1 MLTSDLIKILEKP
14 WLAVELNVA
23 DLESQIH
30 KFPWFSLLYL
40 VRARIAQDQRLLH
53 SEQIIQEAAVY
64 LSSRESLFNYLNAK
78 PEFPIY
84 NEEKESTR
92 EDKRSI
98 SSIQSSDISTVPDEE
113 STEEH
118 RENVHNQTLLQ
129 LHDTLKNLR
138 NQIDNTEVIDQADLE
153 KQYMMAA
160 MAGGYKPESL
170 SEPSKANELPISPS
184 DKPSVMT
191 TPTEATPHQAT
202 TSDVS
207 HKPDITELPPRSFT
221 SWLTILKQ
229 ESAIHPKND
238 STFIISLASD
248 QVSELSDRI
257 GSIPENKIFEEET
270 TQINPLDL
278 ARKSVLDE
286 SELVSET
293 LAKIF
298 VSQKHF
304 QKAIEVYE
312 KLILKYPEKSGYFAT
327 QIQLLGKQKDLKN

>member
-1 MLTSDLIKILEKP
+1 MLTSDLINILEKP
-14 WLAVELNVA
+14 WLAVETNLA

-40 VRARIAQDQRLLH
+40 VRARIAQDQQLLN
-53 SEQIIQEAAVY
+53 SEQIIQEAAVH

-78 PEFPIY
+78 PELYIHD
-84 NEEKESTR
+84 ETESAHD
-92 EDKRSI
+92 DKKFSEQ
-98 SSIQSSDISTVPDEE
+98 IQSPDKDINQEQE
-113 STEEH
+113 SSLNHNEH
-118 RENVHNQTLLQ
+118 IHNQNLIQ

-138 NQIDNTEVIDQADLE
+138 NQIDNTEVTNQADLE

-170 SEPSKANELPISPS
+170 SEPSKANELPISLS
-184 DKPSVMT
+184 EKPAVKIAPIQIM
-191 TPTEATPHQAT
+191 PQEAT
-202 TSDVS
+202 
-207 HKPDITELPPRSFT
+207 KNYIGNNPDITELSPRSFT

-229 ESAIHPKND
+229 ESTIHFENNP
-238 STFIISLASD
+238 TIIINKESD
-248 QVSELSDRI
+248 QVSVLSDRI
-257 GSIPENKIFEEET
+257 GSIPENIIFEEES
-270 TQINPLDL
+270 TQINPVDL